1 MSNAVLA
8 AFDRQKYLN
17 LETYRKNGQAM
28 PTPVWFVQDGDK
40 LYVRTVKNSG
50 KVKRVRNNPRVRV
63 APCEVR
69 GELKGPWIEAKAKL
83 VDDPVSTRRVVELLN
98 RKYGLMKRLFD
109 VMGGLNRREY
119 DVIEIDVTQQ

>member
-1 MSNAVLA
+1 MSNAMLA

-17 LETYRKNGQAM
+17 LETYRKNGQAI

-98 RKYGLMKRLFD
+98 HKYGLMKRLFD
-109 VMGGLNRREY
+109 VMGRLNRREY